1 MIGGKYTQ
9 ADIVEGQRTLAN
21 GAVAGYVMNA
31 EGKKVWRIVDASGVD
46 MSGLRDA
53 KDGRYSKKELTPNA
67 AQNAFDRHYSEKNV
81 GQGKRFKSMRGM
93 RQARTY
99 DINHTSNKHV
109 VSDARFR
116 RNPGKYDFVGLDTG
130 NKVRAPRS
138 PAQRANDE
146 RLRANPPK
154 RVMRGGADCK
164 FNPAT
169 LRCGKEGTEHPE
181 WCEAHV
187 SPKGRN
193 TCVKSK
199 AGRKEAPK
207 NSRPVTEAQRAAL
220 ARGRATAA
228 ANRAAKKADADR
240 K

>member
-46 MSGLRDA
+46 MSGLRNA
-53 KDGRYSKKELTPNA
+53 KDGRYSKKVLSPRA
-67 AQNAFDRHYSEKNV
+67 AKAAFNRHYSEKNV
-81 GQGKRFKSMRGM
+81 GEGKAFKSMRGM

-99 DINHTSNKHV
+99 DENHTKNV

-116 RNPGKYDFVGLDTG
+116 RNPAKYDFEGLDTG
-130 NKVRAPRS
+130 DKVRAPRS

-154 RVMRGGADCK
+154 RAMSGGADCK

-169 LRCGKEGTEHPE
+169 KRCGKEGTEHPE

-207 NSRPVTEAQRAAL
+207 NSRPATEAQKAAL

-228 ANRAAKKADADR
+228 ANRAAKKAAADR
-240 K
+240 E